1 MLACWIGWPGRETY
15 DDATPSASNA
25 AVPISDRMPAHLVPS
40 PVITPLVVGHEGVRA
55 ACFSAGNSIPA
66 RGRQV
71 RIGWFRH
78 TDPRMITLIF
88 SAGEPVVLLVIPPDT
103 AAGPAEAT
111 LKLTTQDTAGLSIDD
126 ILTGARLPPNPTP
139 PHSASARD
147 GSDGSARWDNEGGSI
162 TGREPPPSTRRPS
175 ASA

>member
-1 MLACWIGWPGRETY
+1 
-15 DDATPSASNA
+15 
-25 AVPISDRMPAHLVPS
+25 MPAHLVPS
-40 PVITPLVVGHEGVRA
+40 PVITPLVVGNEGVRA

-78 TDPRMITLIF
+78 TDPRLITLIF
-88 SAGEPVVLLVIPPDT
+88 AAGEPVVLLVIPPDT

-126 ILTGARLPPNPTP
+126 ILTVARLPPNPAAP
-139 PHSASARD
+139 LRAD
-147 GSDGSARWDNEGGSI
+147 GR
-162 TGREPPPSTRRPS
+162 
-175 ASA
+175 